1 MIPAAPVFIF
11 LPMTE
16 SHAQFHCTTVNKNC
30 VLPNTLIRPN
40 AGVSIRT
47 KIYTK
52 Y

>member
-16 SHAQFHCTTVNKNC
+16 SHAQFHCTTVNKDR
-30 VLPNTLIRPN
+30 VLPNTLPN
-40 AGVSIRT
+40 TGVSIRT